1 MKKTMRKRDR
11 EGERERSGKKDNINE
26 THERT
31 TRFRGVHGISTRRL
45 PEDAKIH
52 FSRVRREK
60 EENIPPLAVTCLQY
74 PFAKSHESFDRKLHI
89 SPVALSL
96 THSFTLFLLCSLPL
110 SLASS
115 PCFAFNRPAYRTR
128 NRSLRV

>member
-1 MKKTMRKRDR
+1 MKEKMRKRDR
-11 EGERERSGKKDNINE
+11 EREIRKERQYKRNARANNSAPGC
-26 THERT
+26 
-31 TRFRGVHGISTRRL
+31 TRCISTRRL

-74 PFAKSHESFDRKLHI
+74 PFAKSYESFDRKLHI

-96 THSFTLFLLCSLPL
+96 THSFTLFLLYSLPL

-115 PCFAFNRPAYRTR
+115 PYFAFNRPAYRTR
-128 NRSLRV
+128 SRSLRV